1 MIQMKSDELSFELI
15 SSNWRMQ
22 NNEIQGPNCLF
33 SLLQVQNGVPA
44 TLTIYGYE
52 QESKTIEEVK
62 TSIEDN
68 TRTQQWDIISS
79 KIVEINS
86 YEVLDLIALANI
98 DNQQLELH
106 TISTLNN
113 GKLYV
118 FELLSFADDKY
129 ASSELRNIFN
139 TLIFF

>member
-1 MIQMKSDELSFELI
+1 MKSDELSFELI

-22 NNEIQGPNCLF
+22 NNEIQGPNCVF
-33 SLLQVQNGVPA
+33 SLLQVQNGGPA

>member
-86 YEVLDLIALANI
+86 YEVLDLISLANI